1 MTQKEQITSFIEE
14 YLEKFVK
21 DEIELTVGEIRKW
34 PVIDK
39 ICENQNS
46 ANICKAM
53 NAVKYEHTYI
63 SGIEDSTTYKML
75 YKPNPAIPKP

>member
-1 MTQKEQITSFIEE
+1 MTQKEQIISFIEE

-21 DEIELTVGEIRKW
+21 DKIELTVGDIRKW
-34 PVIDK
+34 PVVDR
-39 ICENQNS
+39 ICKNQNP

-63 SGIEDSTTYKML
+63 SGREDSTTYKML
-75 YKPNPAIPKP
+75 YKK